1 MDTKISEGRTTMKLS
16 SAELLLKGKHEIRAI
31 NDPCDPSCF
40 VWFACANSKPNGIC
54 KGFVLLDG
62 ESRKLINKNLTDDDE
77 VYVSNCMRMIQ
88 DECSEETEKVLV
100 PEVLRFLS
108 PETEYPETCTA
119 SCIHRT
125 CPYYRVEN
133 FGQPCKHRTP
143 TNEEL
148 KEPKLVVRSA
158 EKFLESIP
166 RNSKFGELVDRLDR
180 LEQKISEVEKH
191 PELSPLIPKKPNF
204 FKPKNPNGED
214 QE

>member
-1 MDTKISEGRTTMKLS
+1 MKFS

-31 NDPCDPSCF
+31 NDSCDPSCF

-125 CPYYRVEN
+125 CPYYRSEN

-143 TNEEL
+143 TNEER

-158 EKFLESIP
+158 EAEKFLETIP
-166 RNSKFGELVDRLDR
+166 RNSKYGQTLDR
-180 LEQKISEVEKH
+180 LEKIEEKIALLEAEPDKAIKLFH
-191 PELSPLIPKKPNF
+191 IVPTRPSLC
-204 FKPKNPNGED
+204 KPKSPTGE

>member
-1 MDTKISEGRTTMKLS
+1 MKFS

-31 NDPCDPSCF
+31 NDSCDPSCF

>member
-62 ESRKLINKNLTDDDE
+62 ESRNLINKNLTDDDE

>member
-1 MDTKISEGRTTMKLS
+1 MRLK
-16 SAELLLKGKHEIRAI
+16 SAELLSKGKHEIRAI
-31 NDPCDPSCF
+31 NDSCDPSCF

-62 ESRKLINKNLTDDDE
+62 ESRNLINKNLTDDDE